1 MNFNSISNNT
11 DTIVA
16 VATAPGRGGVG
27 VVRISGKD
35 LSPFVDG
42 FLGEKTTLKPRQAYY
57 SSFLDADSNPLDQGL
72 ALYFPAPHSFTGEHV
87 PNPFSGVY
95 RVDRHGPCVTFAI
108 VLLSESDQACV
119 PVVSGGSTVSK
130 EICSSPFVT

>member
-1 MNFNSISNNT
+1 MNLNSISNNT

-35 LSPFVDG
+35 VSPFIAG

-57 SSFLDADSNPLDQGL
+57 SSFLDVDANPLDQGL

-87 PNPFSGVY
+87 LEL
-95 RVDRHGPCVTFAI
+95 HGHGG
-108 VLLSESDQACV
+108 
-119 PVVSGGSTVSK
+119 PVVMDLLINRSIELGARLARPG
-130 EICSSPFVT
+130 